1 MIRLAAVLYV
11 LIFTVLAGVGVTA
24 LLSMNL
30 FVASQIVWVALAS
43 LIVALPITWV
53 VARQVFNAVKMH

>member
-1 MIRLAAVLYV
+1 MFRLAAVLYV

-43 LIVALPITWV
+43 LVISLPITWV
-53 VARQVFNAVKMH
+53 IAKQVFNAVHPH